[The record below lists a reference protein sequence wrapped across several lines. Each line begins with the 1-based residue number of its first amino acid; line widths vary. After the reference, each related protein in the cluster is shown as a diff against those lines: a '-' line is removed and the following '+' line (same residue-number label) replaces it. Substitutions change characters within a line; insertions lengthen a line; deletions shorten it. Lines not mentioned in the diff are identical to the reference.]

1 MEAPVDDKALLAR
14 VAELEAALVRVTRE
28 RDDALSALAKGRAY
42 GPAASSYVG
51 VRRNGNGFDARIYE
65 NGKQLSIGT
74 FKSEVEAAKAFDAR
88 ARQIGRLQN
97 LNFPTADEA
106 TAAAP
111 RPSASVASEARAA
124 PAAPPAAA
132 RAAPAAPAPTSPPD
146 ATNKRSQPASP
157 TSSGLRQKKQ
167 PRRMTYAPHAQPAP
181 VPAPA
186 PVDTAEGPARGT
198 RFLDDGRMW
207 IVFKREGRRMVTNVS
222 GHKKLRR
229 VYKELDV
236 VYYYAADAGT
246 PPDESNY
253 LDQCEYSGISEVRE
267 WIAKTPGR
275 EAALA
280 ARKSRPAAAAAA
292 APLSRDAAV
301 AAAAA
306 ARPRT
311 TAHSAPPPVPAWPT
325 IARPRHEGPLVG
337 LAVRSDVAANPC
349 RGKIESCSASGICKV
364 AWDDGSCSDYLED
377 RARHLVVASS

>member
-1 MEAPVDDKALLAR
+1 MEAPVDDKTALLAR

-51 VRRNGNGFDARIYE
+51 V
-65 NGKQLSIGT
+65 
-74 FKSEVEAAKAFDAR
+74 
-88 ARQIGRLQN
+88 
-97 LNFPTADEA
+97 
-106 TAAAP
+106 
-111 RPSASVASEARAA
+111 
-124 PAAPPAAA
+124 PAAPLAAA

-157 TSSGLRQKKQ
+157 TSGGPRQKKQ
-167 PRRMTYAPHAQPAP
+167 PRRMTYAPHAHPAP

-207 IVFKREGRRMVTNVS
+207 VVFKREGRRMVTNVS
-222 GHKKLRR
+222 GHKKLRK

-267 WIAKTPGR
+267 WIAKTP
-275 EAALA
+275 
-280 ARKSRPAAAAAA
+280 
-292 APLSRDAAV
+292 
-301 AAAAA
+301 
-306 ARPRT
+306 
-311 TAHSAPPPVPAWPT
+311 
-325 IARPRHEGPLVG
+325 
-337 LAVRSDVAANPC
+337 
-349 RGKIESCSASGICKV
+349 
-364 AWDDGSCSDYLED
+364 
-377 RARHLVVASS
+377 